1 MKHGGQDYQMKGK
14 RVAITG
20 GAGFISSHL
29 ADELA
34 TRNSVIIIDD
44 LSTEKKEN
52 IIGLI
57 KKDNVR
63 FIEASILDLSP
74 LQEAFCGIDF
84 VFHQAALPSV
94 TRSVEEPRAT
104 NEVNTTGTFNVLL
117 AARDNKVKKVI
128 YSSSSS
134 AYGDTRILRKK
145 EDLLRYPQSSYA
157 VTKLCEE
164 YYYQVFQQVYS
175 LMSFSLSVVKN

>member
-1 MKHGGQDYQMKGK
+1 LKHGGEDHQVKGK

-20 GAGFISSHL
+20 GAGFIGSRL

-57 KKDNVR
+57 KKDNVI

-84 VFHQAALPSV
+84 VFHKAALPSV
-94 TRSVEEPRAT
+94 ARSVEEPRAT
-104 NEVNTTGTFNVLL
+104 NEVNTAGTLNVLL

-134 AYGDTRILRKK
+134 AYGDTRILHKK
-145 EDLLRYPQSSYA
+145 EDLLPYPQSSYA
-157 VTKLCEE
+157 VTKLCGE

-175 LMSFSLSVVKN
+175 LKSFSLSVAKN